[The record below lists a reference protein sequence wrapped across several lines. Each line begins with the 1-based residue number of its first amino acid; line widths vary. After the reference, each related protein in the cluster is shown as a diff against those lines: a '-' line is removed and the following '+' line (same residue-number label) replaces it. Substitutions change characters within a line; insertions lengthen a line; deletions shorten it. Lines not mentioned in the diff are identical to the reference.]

1 MPPNKR
7 DSCEATLHDEHAIEH
22 ASIEQRVA
30 GVRKTMLFALVLFAC
45 STVHAAEWV
54 LVGIS
59 AGSGAKTFVDRSSI
73 KIAGN
78 VRHAWVKRSFG
89 HHAKKDPLNQKWWA
103 DSVGLYGFNCADSSA
118 RLESLVVYF
127 DDGTAEPNNGPYPD
141 RWEPAVP
148 ESLEFAE
155 TRFVCTGENSLLDSV
170 P

>member
-1 MPPNKR
+1 MRTKGMR
-7 DSCEATLHDEHAIEH
+7 KAILL
-22 ASIEQRVA
+22 
-30 GVRKTMLFALVLFAC
+30 TFVLFAC
-45 STVHAAEWV
+45 GTVHAAEWV

-73 KIAGN
+73 KIEGD

-89 HHAKKDPLNQKWWA
+89 HHAKKDPLNQKWLA

-141 RWEPAVP
+141 RWEPAAP